1 MFNTLSYTK
10 KLEQAGVSREQAEA
24 HIQIIAEI
32 VEGDLSTKQDIKDLK
47 DEIQKMEYRLTI
59 KLGAFLA
66 ATATMLVGV
75 MAALF
80 KAFLH

>member
-47 DEIQKMEYRLTI
+47 DEIQKSEYRMTI
-59 KLGAFLA
+59 KMGAVGAIVVGLI
-66 ATATMLVGV
+66 TGILRLMLP
-75 MAALF
+75 
-80 KAFLH
+80 